1 MAHMFLGGDFGSV
14 GMLTRSLRE
23 NDEAGD
29 DENRDDCR
37 CNRTA

>member
-1 MAHMFLGGDFGSV
+1 MAQMFSGGNFGSA

>member
-1 MAHMFLGGDFGSV
+1 MFSGSDFGSA